1 MGEPETTSPDPLA
14 EVRQRAYQAIDQW
27 LDSFLPL
34 LSTPE
39 TPTLLELSE
48 HLFKTRSQLL
58 GTCLQAILDH
68 ILSHYTQLRQ
78 TSCPTCA
85 RRLYRKRLE
94 PKKLTTLHGTVEIER
109 PYFYCVACRQGFHP
123 LDEALELARE
133 VHQYDVQQKLAGL
146 AAELPYGR
154 AVEQFEQLTGVP
166 VGEHVSHETLNRIA
180 QEIRFEDVIPERAEI
195 ERRIEKARPANGE
208 LPVLVVAVDGA
219 HSPIRPAG
227 GRREKRG
234 PGYWRETKG
243 FRLYLSSAEGRILP
257 LASWH
262 QIETAEKLTQHL
274 QLAAERV
281 PLDRVTV
288 ALVGDGAPWV
298 WHAMEGSF
306 PEAHQVLDY
315 YHCAEHVWTVANA
328 QYDDD
333 SLEAQSWAETTLVRL
348 YMGWVSDVLGGLKRM
363 KPINDSAAE
372 EVSKLINYLE
382 EHRHRVH
389 YDEAREQGLPRGSGG
404 IESANKFL
412 VHARLKRS
420 GAWWL
425 EANGNGMLR
434 LRCAI
439 YNGTFDRL
447 FRKYVSSKRK
457 SASKNLKDP

>member
-1 MGEPETTSPDPLA
+1 MGQPEPASPDPLA
-14 EVRQRAYQAIDQW
+14 EIRQRAYRAIDQW

-34 LSTPE
+34 LSTPQ
-39 TPTLLELSE
+39 TPTLLELSQ

-58 GTCLQAILDH
+58 GACLQAILDH
-68 ILSHYTQLRQ
+68 ILSHYTQLTQ

-94 PKKLTTLHGTVEIER
+94 PKKLTTLHGTVELQR

-133 VHQYDVQQKLAGL
+133 VHQYDVQQKLARL
-146 AAELPYGR
+146 AAELPYSR
-154 AVEQFEQLTGVP
+154 AVEQFESLSGIP
-166 VGEHVSHETLNRIA
+166 VGEHVSHETFNRIA
-180 QEIRFEDVIPERAEI
+180 EEIGFEDVIPQRAEI
-195 ERRIEKARPANGE
+195 ERRIEKARPADGE
-208 LPVLVVAVDGA
+208 PPVLVVAVDGA
-219 HSPIRPAG
+219 HSPIRPEG
-227 GRREKRG
+227 GRRVKRG
-234 PGYWRETKG
+234 PGRWRETKG
-243 FRLYLSSAEGRILP
+243 FRLYLSSAEGRIVP

-262 QIETAEKLTQHL
+262 QIENAEKLTQHL
-274 QLAAERV
+274 QLAAERI

-298 WHAMEGSF
+298 WNAMEGSF
-306 PEAHQVLDY
+306 PEAHQVLDF
-315 YHCAEHVWTVANA
+315 YHCAEHIWTVAHA
-328 QYDDD
+328 RYGD
-333 SLEAQSWAETTLVRL
+333 SLEARDWAETTLARL
-348 YMGWVSDVLGGLKRM
+348 SLGLISDVLGGLKRM
-363 KPINDSAAE
+363 KPTSDSAAE
-372 EVSKLINYLE
+372 EISKLINYLQ
-382 EHRHRVH
+382 EHRHRVQ
-389 YDEAREQGLPRGSGG
+389 YDEAREQSLPRGSGG

-447 FRKYVSSKRK
+447 FKKYVSSKRK
-457 SASKNLKDP
+457 SGSKNLKDS